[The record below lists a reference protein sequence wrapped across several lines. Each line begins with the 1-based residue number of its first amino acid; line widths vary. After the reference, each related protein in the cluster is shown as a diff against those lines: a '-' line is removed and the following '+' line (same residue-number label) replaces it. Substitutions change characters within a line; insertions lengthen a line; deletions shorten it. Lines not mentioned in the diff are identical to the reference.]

1 MQYSCDMS
9 ALIMF
14 LLIAII
20 LSIKLAVTLLH
31 ADRQD
36 KDNSR
41 FVVTAVSVDLS
52 QNTLSFSCIMTLAS
66 VLESIVLGWYIQI
79 DKCFQPQLLKMG
91 KSLSQISVFRSWTVF
106 RPHLYLTN
114 TKCLNCNE
122 KEGNMSLTCP
132 VLIKHL

>member
-41 FVVTAVSVDLS
+41 FVVTAVSVDIS

-66 VLESIVLGWYIQI
+66 VLESIVLG
-79 DKCFQPQLLKMG
+79 
-91 KSLSQISVFRSWTVF
+91 
-106 RPHLYLTN
+106 
-114 TKCLNCNE
+114 
-122 KEGNMSLTCP
+122 
-132 VLIKHL
+132 